1 MRRNIYE
8 NYQLIFRQ
16 SQYQNKPTRKL
27 LLFIVTRLR
36 SAIIQLLLTRQSQK
50 IEITTKKMTTWTFF
64 FSSLTSYDSFYIKVC
79 LCSK

>member
-27 LLFIVTRLR
+27 LLFIITRLR

-64 FSSLTSYDSFYIKVC
+64 SLLSLPMILST
-79 LCSK
+79 

>member
-8 NYQLIFRQ
+8 NYQLLFRQ

-27 LLFIVTRLR
+27 LLFIITRLR

-64 FSSLTSYDSFYIKVC
+64 SLLSLPMILST
-79 LCSK
+79 